1 MTQTAVPDPA
11 TRRVHPAWW
20 VAAATFLA
28 LLGAAAFRATP
39 SVMIEPL
46 RAEFGWSIGTISM
59 ALSVNLALF
68 GITAPFAAA
77 LMERFGV
84 RRVVSIAL
92 LMVAAG
98 SGLTVFMTASW
109 QLVLLWGVIVGL
121 GTGSMAMALIAT
133 VVGRWFV
140 ARCGLVSGILTAASA
155 TGQLIFLP
163 TIAHIV
169 QSAGWRT
176 ASLTISVCALAV
188 VPVVLLFLRERP
200 ADVGTLPYGSDR
212 SGHDAATSR
221 SARGGR
227 PAPDQGPADVVPPLR
242 TGAAGL
248 AVGTLVR
255 AARTGTFWLLAGGFF
270 ICGATTTG
278 LVQQHFMPAAHDHGM
293 PMTTAATLL
302 ALVGVFDLV
311 GTIGSGWLT
320 DRFDP
325 RILLGAYYALRGV
338 SLALLVPLFGADLNA
353 SVLAFVIF
361 YGLDWVATVPPT
373 LALTREAFG
382 ATAPVV
388 FGWVFASHQLGA
400 ACAALAAGIARDAL
414 GTYDAAWYGG
424 AALCAMG
431 AVLSLSIRRAPAG
444 PGAAAPPTSAAE
456 PAPPTVDRTRE
467 PWWPARL
474 RGG

>member
-1 MTQTAVPDPA
+1 MTQTAAPAPA

-20 VAAATFLA
+20 AAAVTFLA
-28 LLGAAAFRATP
+28 LLGAAAFRVTP

-46 RAEFGWSIGTISM
+46 RAEFGWSIGTISV

-84 RRVVSIAL
+84 RRVVTIAL

-109 QLVLLWGVIVGL
+109 QLVLLWGVVVGM
-121 GTGSMAMALIAT
+121 GTGSMAMALVAT

-140 ARCGLVSGILTAASA
+140 ARRGLVSGILTAASA

-169 QSAGWRT
+169 VEGGWRT
-176 ASLTISVCALAV
+176 ASLTISACALAV

-200 ADVGTLPYGSDR
+200 ADVGELPYG
-212 SGHDAATSR
+212 GT
-221 SARGGR
+221 
-227 PAPDQGPADVVPPLR
+227 PADVVAPMR
-242 TGAAGL
+242 TGAARL
-248 AVGTLVR
+248 AAGTLRR
-255 AARTGTFWLLAGGFF
+255 AAGTRTFWLLAGGFF
-270 ICGATTTG
+270 VCGATTVG

-293 PMTTAATLL
+293 PVTTAASLL

-325 RILLGAYYALRGV
+325 RLLLGAYYALRGV
-338 SLALLVPLFGADLNA
+338 SLALLVPLFGADLDA
-353 SVLAFVIF
+353 SILAFVVF

-382 ATAPVV
+382 AAAPVV
-388 FGWVFASHQLGA
+388 FGWIFAAHQLGA
-400 ACAALAAGIARDAL
+400 ACAALVAGIARDAS
-414 GTYDAAWYGG
+414 GSYDAAWYGG
-424 AALCAMG
+424 AALCAVG
-431 AVLSLSIRRAPAG
+431 AALSLSIRRRSG
-444 PGAAAPPTSAAE
+444 SVSGA
-456 PAPPTVDRTRE
+456 
-467 PWWPARL
+467 
-474 RGG
+474 

>member
-1 MTQTAVPDPA
+1 MLAFGPLSDGDEVCECGAVTQTAAPA
-11 TRRVHPAWW
+11 PTTRRIHPAWW
-20 VAAATFLA
+20 AAAATFLA

-46 RAEFGWSIGTISM
+46 RAEFGWSIGTISA

-92 LMVAAG
+92 LMVATG

-109 QLVLLWGVIVGL
+109 QLVMLWGVIVGL
-121 GTGSMAMALIAT
+121 GTGSMAMALVAT

-140 ARCGLVSGILTAASA
+140 ARRGLVSGILTAASA

-163 TIAHIV
+163 TIARIV
-169 QSAGWRT
+169 LADGWRA

-188 VPVVLLFLRERP
+188 IPVVLLFLRERP
-200 ADVGTLPYGSDR
+200 ADLGELPYG
-212 SGHDAATSR
+212 GT
-221 SARGGR
+221 
-227 PAPDQGPADVVPPLR
+227 PADVVPPMR
-242 TGAAGL
+242 TGAARL
-248 AVGTLVR
+248 AVGTLAR
-255 AARTGTFWLLAGGFF
+255 AARVRTFWLLAGGFF
-270 ICGATTTG
+270 VCGATTTG

-293 PMTTAATLL
+293 PVTTAATLL

-325 RILLGAYYALRGV
+325 RILLGAYYGLRGV
-338 SLALLVPLFGADLNA
+338 SLALLVPLFGADLDA

-382 ATAPVV
+382 AASPIV
-388 FGWVFASHQLGA
+388 FGWIFASHQLGA
-400 ACAALAAGIARDAL
+400 ACAALVAGITRDAL
-414 GTYDAAWYGG
+414 GGYDAAWYGG
-424 AALCAMG
+424 AVLCVVG
-431 AVLSLSIRRAPAG
+431 AVLSLSIRRNRPVALV
-444 PGAAAPPTSAAE
+444 APPA
-456 PAPPTVDRTRE
+456 
-467 PWWPARL
+467 
-474 RGG
+474 

>member
-1 MTQTAVPDPA
+1 MAGSFHMLAFGPLSDVDEVCECGAVTQTAAPA
-11 TRRVHPAWW
+11 PTTRRIHPAWW
-20 VAAATFLA
+20 AAAATFLA

-46 RAEFGWSIGTISM
+46 RAEFGWSIGTISA

-92 LMVAAG
+92 LMVATG

-109 QLVLLWGVIVGL
+109 QLVMLWGVIVGL
-121 GTGSMAMALIAT
+121 GTGSMAMALVAT

-140 ARCGLVSGILTAASA
+140 ARRGLVSGILTAASA

-163 TIAHIV
+163 TIARIV
-169 QSAGWRT
+169 LADGWRA

-188 VPVVLLFLRERP
+188 IPVVLLFLRERP
-200 ADVGTLPYGSDR
+200 ADVGELPYG
-212 SGHDAATSR
+212 GTP
-221 SARGGR
+221 G
-227 PAPDQGPADVVPPLR
+227 DVVLPMR
-242 TGAAGL
+242 TGAARL
-248 AVGTLVR
+248 AVGTLAR
-255 AARTGTFWLLAGGFF
+255 AARVRTFWLLAGGFF
-270 ICGATTTG
+270 VCGATTTG

-293 PMTTAATLL
+293 PVTTAATLL

-325 RILLGAYYALRGV
+325 RILLGAYYGLRGV

-382 ATAPVV
+382 AASPIV
-388 FGWVFASHQLGA
+388 FGWIFASHQLGA
-400 ACAALAAGIARDAL
+400 ACAALVAGITRDAL
-414 GTYDAAWYGG
+414 GSYDAAWYGG
-424 AALCAMG
+424 AVLCVVG
-431 AVLSLSIRRAPAG
+431 AVLSLSIRRNRPVALVALPA
-444 PGAAAPPTSAAE
+444 
-456 PAPPTVDRTRE
+456 
-467 PWWPARL
+467 
-474 RGG
+474 

>member
-1 MTQTAVPDPA
+1 MTQTEPAPSAAV
-11 TRRVHPAWW
+11 RRVHPAWW
-20 VAAATFLA
+20 AAAATFLA

-84 RRVVSIAL
+84 RRVVSLAL

-109 QLVLLWGVIVGL
+109 QLVALWGVIVGL
-121 GTGSMAMALIAT
+121 GTGSMAMALVAT

-140 ARCGLVSGILTAASA
+140 ARRGLVSGILTAASA

-163 TIAHIV
+163 TIARVV
-169 QSAGWRT
+169 QADGWRA
-176 ASLTISVCALAV
+176 ASLTVSACALAV
-188 VPVVLLFLRERP
+188 VPVVLFLLRERP
-200 ADVGTLPYGSDR
+200 ADLGELPYG
-212 SGHDAATSR
+212 GT
-221 SARGGR
+221 
-227 PAPDQGPADVVPPLR
+227 PADVVEPLR
-242 TGAAGL
+242 SGAARL

-255 AARTGTFWLLAGGFF
+255 AVRVRTFWLLAGGFF
-270 ICGATTTG
+270 VCGATTTG

-293 PMTTAATLL
+293 PVTTAATLL

-325 RILLGAYYALRGV
+325 RVLLVAYYGLRGV

-353 SVLAFVIF
+353 SLLAFVVF

-382 ATAPVV
+382 AAAPVV
-388 FGWVFASHQLGA
+388 FGWVFAAHQVGA
-400 ACAALAAGIARDAL
+400 AVSATAAGLTRDTV
-414 GTYDAAWYGG
+414 GDY
-424 AALCAMG
+424 
-431 AVLSLSIRRAPAG
+431 APAFYVAG
-444 PGAAAPPTSAAE
+444 AISIGAAALSLRISRSRARSLPVAAV
-456 PAPPTVDRTRE
+456 PA
-467 PWWPARL
+467 
-474 RGG
+474 

>member
-1 MTQTAVPDPA
+1 MTQTAPA
-11 TRRVHPAWW
+11 PPTTARRIHPAWW
-20 VAAATFLA
+20 AAAATFLA

-39 SVMIEPL
+39 SVRIEPL
-46 RAEFGWSIGTISM
+46 RAAFGWSIGTISA

-109 QLVLLWGVIVGL
+109 QLVALWGVVVGL
-121 GTGSMAMALIAT
+121 GTGSMAMALVAT

-140 ARCGLVSGILTAASA
+140 ARRGLVSGILTAASA

-163 TIAHIV
+163 VIAHVV
-169 QSAGWRT
+169 QTDGWRA
-176 ASLTISVCALAV
+176 ASLTISACALAV
-188 VPVVLLFLRERP
+188 VPVVVFLLRERP
-200 ADVGTLPYGSDR
+200 ADVGELPYG
-212 SGHDAATSR
+212 GT
-221 SARGGR
+221 
-227 PAPDQGPADVVPPLR
+227 PADVVEPLR
-242 TGAAGL
+242 TGAARL
-248 AVGTLVR
+248 AVGALVG
-255 AARTGTFWLLAGGFF
+255 AARVRTFWLLAGGFF
-270 ICGATTTG
+270 VCGATTTG

-293 PMTTAATLL
+293 PVTTAATLL

-325 RILLGAYYALRGV
+325 RLLLGAYYALRGV
-338 SLALLVPLFGADLNA
+338 SLALLVALFGADLNA

-373 LALTREAFG
+373 LALAREAFG
-382 ATAPVV
+382 ASAPVV
-388 FGWVFASHQLGA
+388 FGWIFASHQLGA
-400 ACAALAAGIARDAL
+400 ACAALAAGVVRDTL
-414 GTYDAAWYGG
+414 GSYDAAWYGG
-424 AALCAMG
+424 AVLCVVG
-431 AVLSLSIRRAPAG
+431 AVLSVSIRRA
-444 PGAAAPPTSAAE
+444 AAT
-456 PAPPTVDRTRE
+456 PAPVAGRVVS
-467 PWWPARL
+467 
-474 RGG
+474 

>member
-1 MTQTAVPDPA
+1 MTQTAAPAPA
-11 TRRVHPAWW
+11 TRRIHPAWW

-46 RAEFGWSIGTISM
+46 RAEFGWSIGTISA

-84 RRVVSIAL
+84 RRVVTIAL

-109 QLVLLWGVIVGL
+109 QLVMLWGVIVGL
-121 GTGSMAMALIAT
+121 GTGSMAMALVAT

-140 ARCGLVSGILTAASA
+140 ARRGLVSGILTAASA

-169 QSAGWRT
+169 QGSGWRA

-200 ADVGTLPYGSDR
+200 ADLGELPYG
-212 SGHDAATSR
+212 GT
-221 SARGGR
+221 
-227 PAPDQGPADVVPPLR
+227 PADVVAPMR
-242 TGAAGL
+242 TGAARL
-248 AVGTLVR
+248 AVGTLFR
-255 AARTGTFWLLAGGFF
+255 AARTRTFWLLAGGFF
-270 ICGATTTG
+270 VCGATTTG

-293 PMTTAATLL
+293 PVTTAATLL

-325 RILLGAYYALRGV
+325 RLLLGAYYGLRGV

-353 SVLAFVIF
+353 NVLAFVVF

-382 ATAPVV
+382 AAAPIV
-388 FGWVFASHQLGA
+388 FGWIFASHQLGA
-400 ACAALAAGIARDAL
+400 SFAALVAGLARDAL
-414 GTYDAAWYGG
+414 GSYDAAWYGG
-424 AALCAMG
+424 AALCVVG
-431 AVLSLSIRRAPAG
+431 AALSLSIRRG
-444 PGAAAPPTSAAE
+444 SSVTSS
-456 PAPPTVDRTRE
+456 P
-467 PWWPARL
+467 
-474 RGG
+474 

>member
-1 MTQTAVPDPA
+1 VTQTEAPPTTA
-11 TRRVHPAWW
+11 RRIHPAWW
-20 VAAATFLA
+20 AAAATFLA
-28 LLGAAAFRATP
+28 LLGAAAFRSTP

-46 RAEFGWSIGTISM
+46 RAEFGWSIGTISF

-84 RRVVSIAL
+84 RRVVSLAL
-92 LMVAAG
+92 LMVAVG

-109 QLVLLWGVIVGL
+109 QLVMLWGVIVGL
-121 GTGSMAMALIAT
+121 GTGSMAMALVAT

-140 ARCGLVSGILTAASA
+140 ARRGLVSGILTAASA

-163 TIAHIV
+163 TIAHVV
-169 QSAGWRT
+169 QTDGWRAAALT
-176 ASLTISVCALAV
+176 ASVCALAV
-188 VPVVLLFLRERP
+188 VPVVVFLLRERP
-200 ADVGTLPYGSDR
+200 ADVGELPYG
-212 SGHDAATSR
+212 GT
-221 SARGGR
+221 
-227 PAPDQGPADVVPPLR
+227 PADVVEPLR
-242 TGAAGL
+242 SGAARL
-248 AVGTLVR
+248 AVGTLLR
-255 AARTGTFWLLAGGFF
+255 AARVRTFWLLVGGFF
-270 ICGATTTG
+270 VCGATTTG

-325 RILLGAYYALRGV
+325 RLLLGAYYGLRGV

-382 ATAPVV
+382 ASAPVV

-400 ACAALAAGIARDAL
+400 ACAALAAGVTRDAL
-414 GTYDAAWYGG
+414 GSYDAAWYGG
-424 AALCAMG
+424 AVLCILG
-431 AVLSLSIRRAPAG
+431 AALSLSIRRVPK
-444 PGAAAPPTSAAE
+444 T
-456 PAPPTVDRTRE
+456 PAPLASD
-467 PWWPARL
+467 
-474 RGG
+474 

>member
-1 MTQTAVPDPA
+1 MTQTAAPAPA
-11 TRRVHPAWW
+11 TRRIHPAWW
-20 VAAATFLA
+20 AAAATFLA

-46 RAEFGWSIGTISM
+46 RAEFGWSIGTISA

-84 RRVVSIAL
+84 RRVVTIAL

-121 GTGSMAMALIAT
+121 GTGSMAMALVAT

-140 ARCGLVSGILTAASA
+140 ARRGLVSGILTAASA
-155 TGQLIFLP
+155 TGAADLP
-163 TIAHIV
+163 ADDRAHR
-169 QSAGWRT
+169 AGQT
-176 ASLTISVCALAV
+176 AGVRPRSTISVCALAV

-200 ADVGTLPYGSDR
+200 ADLGELPYG
-212 SGHDAATSR
+212 GT
-221 SARGGR
+221 
-227 PAPDQGPADVVPPLR
+227 PADVVAPMR
-242 TGAAGL
+242 TGAARL
-248 AVGTLVR
+248 AVGTLFR
-255 AARTGTFWLLAGGFF
+255 AARTRTFWLLAGGFF
-270 ICGATTTG
+270 VCGATTTG

-293 PMTTAATLL
+293 PVTTAATLL

-325 RILLGAYYALRGV
+325 RLLLGAYYGLRGV

-373 LALTREAFG
+373 LALSREAFG
-382 ATAPVV
+382 ASAPIV
-388 FGWVFASHQLGA
+388 FGWIFASHQLGA
-400 ACAALAAGIARDAL
+400 AFAALVAGPRARRAGQL
-414 GTYDAAWYGG
+414 RRR
-424 AALCAMG
+424 LVRRRG
-431 AVLSLSIRRAPAG
+431 AVRGGRGAVPEHPAG
-444 PGAAAPPTSAAE
+444 QFGD
-456 PAPPTVDRTRE
+456 VL
-467 PWWPARL
+467 PARCRASAVTEPIV
-474 RGG
+474 RGDQPG

>member
-1 MTQTAVPDPA
+1 VTQIDVPAPP

-20 VAAATFLA
+20 AAAATFLA
-28 LLGAAAFRATP
+28 LLGAAAFRSTP

-46 RAEFGWSIGTISM
+46 RTEFGWSIGTISV

-84 RRVVSIAL
+84 RPVVSIAL

-121 GTGSMAMALIAT
+121 GTGSMAMALVAT

-140 ARCGLVSGILTAASA
+140 ARRGLVSGILTAASA

-163 TIAHIV
+163 TIAHVV
-169 QSAGWRT
+169 QHSGWRV
-176 ASLTISVCALAV
+176 ASLTISACALAV

-200 ADVGTLPYGSDR
+200 ADVGELPYG
-212 SGHDAATSR
+212 GT
-221 SARGGR
+221 
-227 PAPDQGPADVVPPLR
+227 PADVVPPLR
-242 TGAAGL
+242 TGAARL
-248 AVGTLVR
+248 AVGTLFR
-255 AARTGTFWLLAGGFF
+255 AARTRTFWLLAGGFF
-270 ICGATTTG
+270 VCGATTTG

-293 PMTTAATLL
+293 PVTTAATLL

-325 RILLGAYYALRGV
+325 RILLGAYYGLRGV
-338 SLALLVPLFGADLNA
+338 SLALLVSVFGADLNA
-353 SVLAFVIF
+353 SILAFVIF

-382 ATAPVV
+382 AAAPVV
-388 FGWVFASHQLGA
+388 FGWIFASHQLGA
-400 ACAALAAGIARDAL
+400 AAAALVAGLARDAL
-414 GTYDAAWYGG
+414 GSYDAAWYGG
-424 AALCAMG
+424 AVLCLVG
-431 AVLSLSIRRAPAG
+431 AALSLAIRRRPA
-444 PGAAAPPTSAAE
+444 AVT
-456 PAPPTVDRTRE
+456 
-467 PWWPARL
+467 
-474 RGG
+474 GG

>member
-1 MTQTAVPDPA
+1 MTQTAASAPA
-11 TRRVHPAWW
+11 TRRIHPAWW
-20 VAAATFLA
+20 AAAATFLA

-46 RAEFGWSIGTISM
+46 RAEFGWSIGTISA

-84 RRVVSIAL
+84 RRVVTIAL

-109 QLVLLWGVIVGL
+109 QLVMLWGVIVGL
-121 GTGSMAMALIAT
+121 GTGSMAMALVAT

-140 ARCGLVSGILTAASA
+140 ARRGLVSGILTAASA

-169 QSAGWRT
+169 QGSGWRA
-176 ASLTISVCALAV
+176 ASLTISACALAV

-200 ADVGTLPYGSDR
+200 ADLGELPYG
-212 SGHDAATSR
+212 GT
-221 SARGGR
+221 
-227 PAPDQGPADVVPPLR
+227 PADVVAPMR
-242 TGAAGL
+242 TGAARL
-248 AVGTLVR
+248 AVGTLFR
-255 AARTGTFWLLAGGFF
+255 AARTRTFWLLAGGFF
-270 ICGATTTG
+270 VCGATTTG

-293 PMTTAATLL
+293 PVTTAATLL

-325 RILLGAYYALRGV
+325 RLLLGAYYALRGV

-382 ATAPVV
+382 AAAPIV
-388 FGWVFASHQLGA
+388 FGWIFASHQLGA
-400 ACAALAAGIARDAL
+400 SFAALVAGLARDAL
-414 GTYDAAWYGG
+414 GSYDAAWSGG
-424 AALCAMG
+424 AALCAVG
-431 AVLSLSIRRAPAG
+431 AALSLSIRRSTGLIVRAQP
-444 PGAAAPPTSAAE
+444 AAE
-456 PAPPTVDRTRE
+456 GA
-467 PWWPARL
+467 
-474 RGG
+474 G

>member
-1 MTQTAVPDPA
+1 MLAFGPLSEADEVCECGAVTQTAAPA
-11 TRRVHPAWW
+11 PTTRRIHPAWW
-20 VAAATFLA
+20 AAAATFLA

-46 RAEFGWSIGTISM
+46 RAEFGWSIGTISA

-84 RRVVSIAL
+84 RRVVSFAL
-92 LMVAAG
+92 LMVATG

-109 QLVLLWGVIVGL
+109 QLVMLWGVIVGL
-121 GTGSMAMALIAT
+121 GTGSMAMALVAT

-140 ARCGLVSGILTAASA
+140 ARRGLVSGILTAASA

-163 TIAHIV
+163 TIARIV
-169 QSAGWRT
+169 LADGWRA

-188 VPVVLLFLRERP
+188 IPVVLLFLRERP
-200 ADVGTLPYGSDR
+200 ADVGELPYG
-212 SGHDAATSR
+212 GT
-221 SARGGR
+221 
-227 PAPDQGPADVVPPLR
+227 PADVVPPMR
-242 TGAAGL
+242 TGAARL

-255 AARTGTFWLLAGGFF
+255 AARVRTFWLLAGGFF
-270 ICGATTTG
+270 VCGATTTG

-293 PMTTAATLL
+293 PVTTAATLL

-325 RILLGAYYALRGV
+325 RILLGAYYGLRGV

-382 ATAPVV
+382 AASPIV
-388 FGWVFASHQLGA
+388 FGWIFASHQLGA
-400 ACAALAAGIARDAL
+400 ACAALVAGITRDAL
-414 GTYDAAWYGG
+414 GSYDAAWYGG
-424 AALCAMG
+424 AVLCVVG
-431 AVLSLSIRRAPAG
+431 AALSLSIRRNRPVALVSPPAPAAG
-444 PGAAAPPTSAAE
+444 
-456 PAPPTVDRTRE
+456 
-467 PWWPARL
+467 
-474 RGG
+474 

>member
-20 VAAATFLA
+20 AAAATFLA

-84 RRVVSIAL
+84 RRVVSVAL

-121 GTGSMAMALIAT
+121 GTGSMAMALVAT
-133 VVGRWFV
+133 VVGRCFV
-140 ARCGLVSGILTAASA
+140 ARRGLVSGILTAASA

-176 ASLTISVCALAV
+176 ASLTISVCALVV

-200 ADVGTLPYGSDR
+200 ADVGALPYG
-212 SGHDAATSR
+212 GT
-221 SARGGR
+221 
-227 PAPDQGPADVVPPLR
+227 PADVVPPLR
-242 TGAAGL
+242 TGAARL
-248 AVGTLVR
+248 AVGALVR
-255 AARTGTFWLLAGGFF
+255 AGRTRTFWLLAGGFF
-270 ICGATTTG
+270 VCGATTTG

-293 PMTTAATLL
+293 PVTTAATLL

-382 ATAPVV
+382 ASAPVV
-388 FGWVFASHQLGA
+388 FGWIFASHQLGA

-424 AALCAMG
+424 AVLCAVG
-431 AVLSLSIRRAPAG
+431 AALSVSIRRRPTG
-444 PGAAAPPTSAAE
+444 PAAAPLA
-456 PAPPTVDRTRE
+456 PAPEAPLS
-467 PWWPARL
+467 A
-474 RGG
+474 

>member
-1 MTQTAVPDPA
+1 MTQTAVPD

-20 VAAATFLA
+20 AAAATFLA

-121 GTGSMAMALIAT
+121 GTGSMAMALVAT

-140 ARCGLVSGILTAASA
+140 ARRGLVSGILTAASA

-200 ADVGTLPYGSDR
+200 ADVGALPYG
-212 SGHDAATSR
+212 GT
-221 SARGGR
+221 
-227 PAPDQGPADVVPPLR
+227 PADVVPPLR
-242 TGAAGL
+242 TGAARL

-255 AARTGTFWLLAGGFF
+255 AARTRTFWLLAGGFF
-270 ICGATTTG
+270 VCGATTTG

-293 PMTTAATLL
+293 PVTTAATLL

-382 ATAPVV
+382 ASAPVV
-388 FGWVFASHQLGA
+388 FGWIFASHQLGA

-424 AALCAMG
+424 AVLCAVG
-431 AVLSLSIRRAPAG
+431 AALSLSIRRRPTG
-444 PGAAAPPTSAAE
+444 PAAAPLT
-456 PAPPTVDRTRE
+456 PAPEAPLS
-467 PWWPARL
+467 A
-474 RGG
+474 

>member
-20 VAAATFLA
+20 AAAATFLA

-121 GTGSMAMALIAT
+121 GTGSMAMALVAT

-140 ARCGLVSGILTAASA
+140 ARRGLVSGILTAASA

-200 ADVGTLPYGSDR
+200 ADVGALPYG
-212 SGHDAATSR
+212 GT
-221 SARGGR
+221 
-227 PAPDQGPADVVPPLR
+227 PADVVPPLR
-242 TGAAGL
+242 TGAARL
-248 AVGTLVR
+248 AVGTLVG
-255 AARTGTFWLLAGGFF
+255 ATRTRTFWLLAGGFF
-270 ICGATTTG
+270 VCGATTTG

-293 PMTTAATLL
+293 PVTTAATLL

-373 LALTREAFG
+373 LALTREVFG
-382 ATAPVV
+382 AAAPVV
-388 FGWVFASHQLGA
+388 FGWIFASHQLGA

-424 AALCAMG
+424 AALCAVG
-431 AVLSLSIRRAPAG
+431 AALSLSIRRP
-444 PGAAAPPTSAAE
+444 SA
-456 PAPPTVDRTRE
+456 VRG
-467 PWWPARL
+467 L